1 MLKGKKTYVT
11 GILGVF
17 GAIGFYLT
25 GDMSLADAINTGI
38 TSILGMTIRAGVTTE
53 SKK

>member
-11 GILGVF
+11 GVLGVL
-17 GAIGFYLT
+17 GAIGFYFT

-38 TSILGMTIRAGVTTE
+38 TAILGMTIRAGITTE
-53 SKK
+53 GKR